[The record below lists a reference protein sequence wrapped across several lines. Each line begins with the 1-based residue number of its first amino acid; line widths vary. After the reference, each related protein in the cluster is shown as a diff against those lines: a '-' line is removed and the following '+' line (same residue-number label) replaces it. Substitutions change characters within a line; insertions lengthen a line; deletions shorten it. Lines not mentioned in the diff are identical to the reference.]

1 MVCSFENLQCGNI
14 NVSIAFPA
22 GLVGE
27 FNFQQLLFTLTTSLT
42 LLKIAT
48 TIVDFLAFNLLPL
61 KFIYKQYRTFDTVDF
76 SELTDSIAAVF
87 RKHDI
92 INPHPDTILSRVAHV
107 RDLETGHAAAAPA
120 GV

>member
-1 MVCSFENLQCGNI
+1 MFNHAVAELLL
-14 NVSIAFPA
+14 P

-61 KFIYKQYRTFDTVDF
+61 KFIYKQYRTVDTIDF
-76 SELTDSIAAVF
+76 SDLTDSDVAVF

-92 INPHPDTILSRVAHV
+92 INPHPKIGLARVQGADA
-107 RDLETGHAAAAPA
+107 RDVETGNAAAAPS